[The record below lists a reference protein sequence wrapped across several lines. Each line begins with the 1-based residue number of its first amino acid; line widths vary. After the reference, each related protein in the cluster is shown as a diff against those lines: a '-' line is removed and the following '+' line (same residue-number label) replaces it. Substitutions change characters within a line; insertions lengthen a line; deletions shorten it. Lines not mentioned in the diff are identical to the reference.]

1 MMQVSGH
8 SHHSMH
14 KRDNMCE
21 MCAAWCLFPAAAA
34 MRAMDEI
41 KSKQREDYSR
51 LTVLGDTLAF
61 EADHP

>member
-1 MMQVSGH
+1 
-8 SHHSMH
+8 
-14 KRDNMCE
+14 